1 MNTARLLRFIRF
13 GLVGGV
19 GFVVDLGVV
28 FALVHVSELD
38 PVVARI
44 PAWITAVSTTYLF
57 NLLFTFRSTR
67 LKLVDRKQR
76 LGRYGLYILS
86 QLGGGVLNFLSFV
99 VFVSFLG
106 VPWSVGIVIG
116 TLFGMILNYLGAATV
131 ISRRLDT
138 RI

>member
-1 MNTARLLRFIRF
+1 MNTDRLLRFIRF

-28 FALVHVSELD
+28 FALVYVFELD

-67 LKLVDRKQR
+67 LKLVDRKQK
-76 LGRYGLYILS
+76 LARYGLYILS
-86 QLGGGVLNFLSFV
+86 QLGGGVLNILSFFL
-99 VFVSFLG
+99 FVSLFG
-106 VPWSVGIVIG
+106 VPWSIGIVVG
-116 TLFGMILNYLGAATV
+116 TLLGMILNYLGAATV
-131 ISRRLDT
+131 ISRRRDI
-138 RI
+138 RN

>member
-1 MNTARLLRFIRF
+1 MNTDRLLRFIRF

-28 FALVHVSELD
+28 FALVYVFELD

-67 LKLVDRKQR
+67 FKLVNRRQK
-76 LGRYGLYILS
+76 LARYCLYILS
-86 QLGGGVLNFLSFV
+86 QLGGGLLNILSFV
-99 VFVSFLG
+99 LLVSLFG
-106 VPWSVGIVIG
+106 VPWSIAIVIG

-131 ISRRLDT
+131 ISRRRDT
-138 RI
+138 RN